1 MKIHAVL
8 PESSLHA
15 VLERL
20 LLIGV
25 EDIIVSTVRTLG
37 VPPPEAVRS
46 FRGVRYAPE
55 LVDRCALEC
64 WPDDAKT
71 EPAVRAIR
79 NATERASS
87 EATIVVSWTDDL
99 EPVT

>member
-1 MKIHAVL
+1 MKVQAIL
-8 PESSLHA
+8 PESNLQA

-25 EDIIVSTVRTLG
+25 QEVVVSTVRTQIT
-37 VPPPEAVRS
+37 PAEDVRA
-46 FRGVRYAPE
+46 FRGVRYSSE

-64 WPDDAKT
+64 WPDEATT

-79 NATERASS
+79 NATERSSS

-99 EPVT
+99 SEPT